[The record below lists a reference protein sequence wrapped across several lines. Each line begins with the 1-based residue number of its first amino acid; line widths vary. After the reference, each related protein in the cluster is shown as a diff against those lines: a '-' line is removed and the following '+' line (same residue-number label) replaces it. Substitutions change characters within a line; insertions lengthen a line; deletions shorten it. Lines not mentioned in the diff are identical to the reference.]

1 MSKKW
6 LEDFLPDLEEFRK
19 NLKEFD
25 EGKITV
31 AEYKGLSGGFGSYA
45 QRGGKRH
52 MLRLRLPGGVLS
64 KEHLKFIVDSCE
76 KYHIDLIKLTTC
88 QSVQLHNLKAEDLP
102 QLMEAAWKE
111 GMISRGSGGDFPRNV
126 MASPLSGV
134 RKGETFD
141 VMPYAKAA
149 GDYLMNFIKAVKFP
163 RKLKCCFS
171 NCEENEVHAT
181 FRDLGF
187 VAKEN
192 HKFDVY
198 GAGGL
203 GIQPSLGILL
213 AKDVEPEEIRYYIN
227 AMVDTFVTFGN
238 YENRGRSRT
247 RFLKERLGEEGLCK
261 EYDKMLQKIRKEENL
276 DLKKEEI
283 EETKITKQGK
293 GRIEDKRAIEQ
304 KQTGLYAVSYHP
316 IAGEPSVELFRK
328 ISETIE
334 PMEEVE
340 LRLTPQAGMYI
351 INLNSEEAKQI
362 LQLTKDGAGDLFEE
376 SVCCIGATTCQVGIG
391 DSPAL
396 LKQCVERIRKENF
409 KDGVLPKIYIS
420 GCPSSC
426 GTHQIGTLG
435 FRGAIKQTSDG
446 PKKAFAVFVGGRQQ
460 RGREQLSEPG
470 KIIEAE
476 KIPEFLVELGRAVSK
491 ENTSYSSWMKNHK
504 NELEGLIDKYSG

>member
-1 MSKKW
+1 MMSEKW
-6 LEDFLPDLEEFRK
+6 LEEFLPDLEEFRK
-19 NLKEFD
+19 NLKAFD
-25 EGKITV
+25 EGELTV

-52 MLRLRLPGGVLS
+52 MLRLRIPGGVLS
-64 KEHLKFIVDSCE
+64 KKHLRFIVESCD
-76 KYHIDLIKLTTC
+76 KYQIDLMKLTTC
-88 QSVQLHNLKAEDLP
+88 QSVQLHNLKAEDLAK
-102 QLMEAAWKE
+102 LIEEAWKE
-111 GMISRGSGGDFPRNV
+111 GMISRGGGGDFPRNV

-171 NCEENEVHAT
+171 NYEENEVHAT

-192 HKFDVY
+192 HTFDVY

-203 GIQPSLGILL
+203 GVNPSLGIKL
-213 AKDVEPEEIRYYIN
+213 AEDVEPDKILYYIK

-247 RFLKERLGEEGLCK
+247 RFLKESLGEEGLRQ
-261 EYDKMLQKIRKEENL
+261 EYTKILQKVMKEEEL
-276 DLKKEEI
+276 DLKILPQER
-283 EETKITKQGK
+283 KITKSAK
-293 GRIEDKRAIEQ
+293 GCIVHKRVIEQ
-304 KQTGLYAVSYHP
+304 KQPGLYAVYYHP
-316 IAGEPSVELFRK
+316 IAGEPSLESLRR
-328 ISETIE
+328 ILNAIE

-340 LRLTPQAGMYI
+340 LRVTPDSGIYI
-351 INLNSEEAKQI
+351 INLDGEEAKQMI
-362 LQLTKDGAGDLFEE
+362 ELTNDGAENLFEQ
-376 SVCCIGATTCQVGIG
+376 STSCIGASICQVGVG

-396 LKQCVERIRKENF
+396 LKQCVERVRKEKF
-409 KDGVLPKIYIS
+409 KDGVLPKINIS

-426 GTHQIGTLG
+426 GAHQVGILG
-435 FRGAIKQTSDG
+435 FRGAIKQTPNG
-446 PKKAFAVFVGGRQQ
+446 PKKAFAIFVDGCQQ
-460 RGREQLSEPG
+460 RGKEKISEPG

-476 KIPEFLVELGRAVSK
+476 KIPDFFVELGKLVSK
-491 ENTSYSSWMKNHK
+491 ENTTYECWVKNHEK
-504 NELEGLIDKYSG
+504 ELYHLIDKYSA